1 MASCQPHL
9 GCSGSWG
16 TCLAFCDAKMSPR
29 QALRMTGSEGPGGGA
44 WPVLLAVQHQVQVVC
59 PLEVDYGANTLN
71 EMTVKRILQ
80 TQNRGTH

>member
-1 MASCQPHL
+1 
-9 GCSGSWG
+9 
-16 TCLAFCDAKMSPR
+16 
-29 QALRMTGSEGPGGGA
+29 MTGSEGPGGGA